1 MCVIFT
7 NAFMSSWSRLR
18 NGNMLVFRQ
27 GKNKSKATL
36 TVKMKEA
43 LILDDVS
50 QFLASVSGLVSFLS
64 FLIIS
69 LSC

>member
-7 NAFMSSWSRLR
+7 NAFTSSWSRPR

-36 TVKMKEA
+36 MVKMQEA
-43 LILDDVS
+43 VILDDAS
-50 QFLASVSGLVSFLS
+50 QFLAFVSALVS
-64 FLIIS
+64 
-69 LSC
+69 C